1 MYLVDQMVNS
11 VGGFGTN
18 KGYRAMN
25 EFVGK
30 IAAQYLTPFKTY
42 MGFLDASDGNIQ
54 AAKDTKTS
62 TLENAKLD
70 PRVSIVNNF
79 KAIFNPGELQDL
91 TSITHAVLDEKTGKY
106 VARPLK
112 NPNPILAE
120 LTGVTVRQDKN
131 AAEKELDRLNFTY
144 SEIFKSTGIPVL
156 DRAYKNVFAP
166 LVHNKLS
173 ELVQTDAYKSL
184 PLSLQYYTI
193 KESIKQ
199 FKKQTTKELQSDASL
214 VPYLME
220 YQLNNIPKSQ
230 RAVIDDIIGKDYLN
244 NLILEFQK
252 K

>member
-1 MYLVDQMVNS
+1 
-11 VGGFGTN
+11 
-18 KGYRAMN
+18 MN

-42 MGFLDASDGNIQ
+42 MGFIDALDGNIQ

-62 TLENAKLD
+62 TLENARAD

-79 KAIFNPGELQDL
+79 KAIFNPGEMSDY
-91 TSITHAVLDEKTGKY
+91 TSVTHAIIGKDGKL
-106 VARPLK
+106 VARPLV
-112 NPNPILAE
+112 NPNPILTE
-120 LTGVTVRQDKN
+120 LSGVTVRQDKN
-131 AAEKELDRLNFTY
+131 SAEKELDRLNFTY

-166 LVHNKLS
+166 LVQTKLS
-173 ELVQTDAYKSL
+173 QLVETDAYKSL

-199 FKKQTTKELQSDASL
+199 YKKQTTKQLQSDPSL

-220 YQLNNIPKSQ
+220 YQLNNIPKAQ
-230 RAVIDDIIGKDYLN
+230 RDLIDDMIGKSYLN

-252 K
+252 SK

>member
-1 MYLVDQMVNS
+1 
-11 VGGFGTN
+11 
-18 KGYRAMN
+18 MN

-42 MGFLDASDGNIQ
+42 MGFIDAADGNIQ

-62 TLENAKLD
+62 TLENAIPD

-79 KAIFNPGELQDL
+79 KAIFNPGELSDL
-91 TSITHAVLDEKTGKY
+91 TSVTHAIIGKDGKL
-106 VARPLK
+106 VARPLV
-112 NPNPILAE
+112 NPNPILTE
-120 LTGVTVRQDKN
+120 LSGVTVRQDKN
-131 AAEKELDRLNFTY
+131 SAEKELDRLNFSY

-166 LVHNKLS
+166 LVQTKLS
-173 ELVQTDAYKSL
+173 QLVETDAYKSL

-199 FKKQTTKELQSDASL
+199 YKKQTTKQLQSDASL

-220 YQLNNIPKSQ
+220 YQLSNIPRSQ
-230 RAVIDDIIGKDYLN
+230 RDVIDDIIGKSYLN